1 MSGKTFRPGARPLL
15 ALCAALWLASGPLGE
30 AVADDLSEARRRM
43 VLEQVQRRGVSDTRV
58 LAAMRRVPR
67 HLFVPDPARR
77 QAYADEPLPIG
88 WGQTIS
94 QPYIVGLMSSL
105 LQVEPGGKVLE
116 IGTGSG
122 YQAAVLSQMGIQVYS
137 MEIVEPLGEQAR
149 ATLSRLGYRNVQV
162 RVGDGYKG
170 WPEQA
175 PFDAILLTAAPPRVP
190 EPLIRQLKVGG
201 RMVLPVGEFWQDLQV
216 LTKRPDGSLEK
227 KSIAPVRFV
236 PMTGEVR
243 EGRLRKP

>member
-1 MSGKTFRPGARPLL
+1 MRARTSRRGARLLVLL
-15 ALCAALWLASGPLGE
+15 AVSWLAAGLAIAAEDFS
-30 AVADDLSEARRRM
+30 AARRQM
-43 VLEQVQRRGVSDTRV
+43 VLEQIQQRGVSDMRV
-58 LAAMRRVPR
+58 LAAMRSVPR
-67 HLFVPDPARR
+67 HLFVPDPERR
-77 QAYADEPLPIG
+77 RAYSDEPLPIG

-105 LQVEPGGKVLE
+105 LQVAPGDKVLE

-122 YQAAVLSQMGIQVYS
+122 YQAAVLSQMGLRVYS

-149 ATLSRLGYRNVQV
+149 STLTRLGYRSVQV
-162 RVGDGYKG
+162 RIGDGYKG

-201 RMVLPVGEFWQDLQV
+201 RMVLPVGEYWQDLQV
-216 LTKRPDGSLEK
+216 LTKRADGTFDRQNVL
-227 KSIAPVRFV
+227 PVRFV
-236 PMTGEVR
+236 PMTGEAQR
-243 EGRLRKP
+243 DHR

>member
-1 MSGKTFRPGARPLL
+1 MRARIFRRLL
-15 ALCAALWLASGPLGE
+15 ALLAVSGLAVGVCIAAE
-30 AVADDLSEARRRM
+30 DYSEVRRQM
-43 VLEQVQRRGVSDTRV
+43 VLEQIQQRGVSDTRV

-67 HLFVPDPARR
+67 HLFVPDPERR
-77 QAYADEPLPIG
+77 LAYSDEPVRIG

-105 LQVEPGGKVLE
+105 LEVGPGAKVLE

-122 YQAAVLSQMGIQVYS
+122 YQAAVLSQMGLRVYT
-137 MEIVEPLGEQAR
+137 MEIIEPLGKQAR
-149 ATLSRLGYRNVQV
+149 STLSRLGYRSVQV
-162 RVGDGYKG
+162 RIGDGYKG

-201 RMVLPVGEFWQDLQV
+201 RMVLPVGEYWQDLQV
-216 LTKRPDGSLEK
+216 LTKQADGSLEK

>member
-1 MSGKTFRPGARPLL
+1 MNARTSRRGARRLL
-15 ALCAALWLASGPLGE
+15 ALLAASWLAAGVGIAAE
-30 AVADDLSEARRRM
+30 DLSEARRKM
-43 VLEQVQRRGVSDTRV
+43 VLEQIQQRGVSDTRV

-67 HLFVPDPARR
+67 HLFVPDPERR
-77 QAYADEPLPIG
+77 RAYADEPLPIG

-105 LQVEPGGKVLE
+105 LEVGPGAKVLE

-122 YQAAVLSQMGIQVYS
+122 YQAAVLSQMGLRVYS

-149 ATLSRLGYRNVQV
+149 STLTRLGYRSVQV
-162 RVGDGYKG
+162 RIGDGYKG

-201 RMVLPVGEFWQDLQV
+201 RMVLPVGSYWQDLQV
-216 LTKRPDGSLEK
+216 LTKQADGTLEK